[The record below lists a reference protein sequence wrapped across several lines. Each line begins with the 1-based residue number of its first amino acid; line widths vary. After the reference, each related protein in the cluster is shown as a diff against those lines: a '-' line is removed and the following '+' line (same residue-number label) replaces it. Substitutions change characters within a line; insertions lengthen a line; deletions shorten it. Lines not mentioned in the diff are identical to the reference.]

1 MCYHAI
7 IRASRLHGKELLM
20 MEIHESAENYLE
32 TILME
37 KNRRGQV
44 RSIDI
49 CNAMGYSKPTVSV
62 MMKQFRENGY
72 IEVDANGYITLTDK
86 GMEIAGRMYE
96 RHVIIADFLMAIGVD
111 EATAYQD
118 SCKIEHDISE
128 TSFECMKKHY
138 LKSKG

>member
-1 MCYHAI
+1 
-7 IRASRLHGKELLM
+7 

-32 TILME
+32 TILIE
-37 KNRRGQV
+37 KNKKGQV

-49 CNAMGYSKPTVSV
+49 CNALGYSKPTVSV
-62 MMKQFRENGY
+62 VMKQFRENGY
-72 IEVDANGYITLTDK
+72 IEMDDNGYITLTDK
-86 GMEIAGRMYE
+86 GMEIAERMYE

-128 TSFECMKKHY
+128 TSFECMKNHY

>member
-1 MCYHAI
+1 
-7 IRASRLHGKELLM
+7 

-37 KNRRGQV
+37 KNKKGQV

-49 CNAMGYSKPTVSV
+49 CNALGFSKPTVSV
-62 MMKQFRENGY
+62 VMKQFRENGY
-72 IEVDANGYITLTDK
+72 IEMDENGYISLTEK
-86 GMEIAGRMYE
+86 GSKIAERMYE

-111 EATAYQD
+111 EETAYQD

>member
-1 MCYHAI
+1 
-7 IRASRLHGKELLM
+7 

-32 TILME
+32 TILIE
-37 KNRRGQV
+37 KKKKGQV

-49 CNAMGYSKPTVSV
+49 CNALGYSKPTVSV
-62 MMKQFRENGY
+62 VMKQFRENGY
-72 IEVDANGYITLTDK
+72 IEMDENGFITLTGK
-86 GMEIAGRMYE
+86 GSEIAERMYE

-128 TSFECMKKHY
+128 TSFECMKRHY
-138 LKSKG
+138 LSSKG

>member
-1 MCYHAI
+1 MEGGCTK
-7 IRASRLHGKELLM
+7 L
-20 MEIHESAENYLE
+20 EIHESAENYLE

-37 KNRRGQV
+37 KKKKGQV

-49 CNAMGYSKPTVSV
+49 CNALGFSKPTVSV
-62 MMKQFRENGY
+62 VMKQFRENGY
-72 IEVDANGYITLTDK
+72 IEMDENGYITLTEK
-86 GMEIAGRMYE
+86 GNEIAERMYE

-128 TSFECMKKHY
+128 TTFECMKRHY
-138 LKSKG
+138 LKNK

>member
-1 MCYHAI
+1 
-7 IRASRLHGKELLM
+7 

-37 KNRRGQV
+37 KNKKGQI

-49 CNAMGYSKPTVSV
+49 CNALGYSKPTVSV
-62 MMKQFRENGY
+62 VMKQFRENGY
-72 IEVDANGYITLTDK
+72 IEMDENGYISLTEK
-86 GMEIAGRMYE
+86 GSRIAERMYE

-138 LKSKG
+138 LQSKG

>member
-1 MCYHAI
+1 
-7 IRASRLHGKELLM
+7 

-37 KNRRGQV
+37 KNKRWQI

-49 CNAMGYSKPTVSV
+49 CNALGYSKPTVSV
-62 MMKQFRENGY
+62 VMKQFRENGY
-72 IEVDANGYITLTDK
+72 IEMDENGYISLTEK
-86 GMEIAGRMYE
+86 GSRIAERMYE

>member
-1 MCYHAI
+1 
-7 IRASRLHGKELLM
+7 

-32 TILME
+32 TILIE
-37 KNRRGQV
+37 KNKKGQV

-49 CNAMGYSKPTVSV
+49 CNALGYSKPTVSV
-62 MMKQFRENGY
+62 VMKQFRENGY
-72 IEVDANGYITLTDK
+72 IEMDDNGYIMLTDK
-86 GMEIAGRMYE
+86 GMEIAERMYE

-128 TSFECMKKHY
+128 TSFECMKNHY

>member
-1 MCYHAI
+1 MQLSGTSQL
-7 IRASRLHGKELLM
+7 RGKELLT

-32 TILME
+32 TILIE
-37 KNRRGQV
+37 KNKKGQV

-49 CNAMGYSKPTVSV
+49 CNALGYSKPTVSV
-62 MMKQFRENGY
+62 VMKQFRENGY
-72 IEVDANGYITLTDK
+72 IEMDDNGYITLTDK
-86 GMEIAGRMYE
+86 GMEIAERMYE

-111 EATAYQD
+111 ETTAYQD

-128 TSFECMKKHY
+128 TSFECMKNHY

>member
-1 MCYHAI
+1 
-7 IRASRLHGKELLM
+7 

-37 KNRRGQV
+37 KNKKGQV

-49 CNAMGYSKPTVSV
+49 CNALGFSKPTVSV
-62 MMKQFRENGY
+62 VMKQFRENGY
-72 IEVDANGYITLTDK
+72 IEMDENGYISLTEK
-86 GMEIAGRMYE
+86 GSKIAERMYE

-128 TSFECMKKHY
+128 ASFECMKKHY

>member
-1 MCYHAI
+1 
-7 IRASRLHGKELLM
+7 

-37 KNRRGQV
+37 KNKKGQV

-49 CNAMGYSKPTVSV
+49 CNALGFSKPTVSV
-62 MMKQFRENGY
+62 VMKQFRENGY
-72 IEVDANGYITLTDK
+72 IEMDENGYISLTEK
-86 GMEIAGRMYE
+86 GSKIAERMYE

-111 EATAYQD
+111 ETTAYQD

-128 TSFECMKKHY
+128 ITFECMKRHY
-138 LKSKG
+138 LKSNG

>member
-1 MCYHAI
+1 
-7 IRASRLHGKELLM
+7 

-37 KNRRGQV
+37 KKKKGQV

-49 CNAMGYSKPTVSV
+49 CNALGFSKPTVSV
-62 MMKQFRENGY
+62 VMKQFRENGY
-72 IEVDANGYITLTDK
+72 IEMDENGYITLTEK
-86 GMEIAGRMYE
+86 GNEIAERMYE

-128 TSFECMKKHY
+128 TTFECMKRHY
-138 LKSKG
+138 LKNK

>member
-1 MCYHAI
+1 
-7 IRASRLHGKELLM
+7 

-37 KNRRGQV
+37 KNKKGQV

-49 CNAMGYSKPTVSV
+49 CNALGYSKPTVSV
-62 MMKQFRENGY
+62 VMKQFRENGY
-72 IEVDANGYITLTDK
+72 IEMDENGYISLTEK
-86 GMEIAGRMYE
+86 GSKIAERMYE

>member
-1 MCYHAI
+1 
-7 IRASRLHGKELLM
+7 

-37 KNRRGQV
+37 KNKKGQI

-49 CNAMGYSKPTVSV
+49 CNALGYSKPTVSV
-62 MMKQFRENGY
+62 VMKQFRENGY
-72 IEVDANGYITLTDK
+72 IEMDENGYISLTEK
-86 GMEIAGRMYE
+86 GSKIAERIYE
-96 RHVIIADFLMAIGVD
+96 RHVIIADFLMTIGVD

-138 LKSKG
+138 LQSKG

>member
-1 MCYHAI
+1 
-7 IRASRLHGKELLM
+7 

-37 KNRRGQV
+37 KNKKGQV

-49 CNAMGYSKPTVSV
+49 CNALGFSKPTVSV
-62 MMKQFRENGY
+62 VMKQFRENGY
-72 IEVDANGYITLTDK
+72 IEMDENGYISLTEK
-86 GMEIAGRMYE
+86 GSRIAERMYE

>member
-1 MCYHAI
+1 
-7 IRASRLHGKELLM
+7 

-37 KNRRGQV
+37 KNKRGQV

-49 CNAMGYSKPTVSV
+49 CNALGYSKPTVSV
-62 MMKQFRENGY
+62 AMKQFRENGY
-72 IEVDANGYITLTDK
+72 IEMDANGYITLTDK
-86 GMEIAGRMYE
+86 GMIIAERMYE

-138 LKSKG
+138 LESKGK